1 MTGRGANLDPR
12 VLDVLPEKSVY
23 EILLLLGAHAS
34 LHKELKRLEE
44 EKSTLQNNLSSAETK
59 AAKATKELIKLTE
72 MLTQKEGNIVWTTF

>member
-12 VLDVLPEKSVY
+12 VLDVLPEKSVH

-34 LHKELKRLEE
+34 LHKELKHLEE

-72 MLTQKEGNIVWTTF
+72 MLAQKEGNILWTTF